1 MIEFLFCIWM
11 FLSAVFEL
19 NLGLYF
25 YCWVHTFTSK
35 YVYLCV
41 FIYLCFTVLTGG
53 QALGVGPP
61 VYRGDLWTLRPD
73 RTDGGEWYRGPSST
87 LDTPPINLPRHRGMS
102 QSSCVIIHRTKSTF
116 PHGFIYS
123 VMWYIIFYQ
132 SEYAVFN
139 IAITFYC
146 ERTRSGTVYLNI
158 CFCVVSQIRPY
169 KDW

>member
-1 MIEFLFCIWM
+1 MYFCARVFL
-11 FLSAVFEL
+11 L
-19 NLGLYF
+19 LGTHIYQ
-25 YCWVHTFTSK
+25 K
-35 YVYLCV
+35 IYLCV
-41 FIYLCFTVLTGG
+41 FIWWFCFTVLTGG

-87 LDTPPINLPRHRGMS
+87 LDTPPLNLPSHRGTS
-102 QSSCVIIHRTKSTF
+102 QSSYVIIHRTKSTF

-146 ERTRSGTVYLNI
+146 ERTRSGTVYLTI